1 MMPSV
6 RFICGCVHEI
16 LPDAEDI
23 GWWKEASTDREGFLI
38 CVAHTARREG
48 WRSLP
53 EIQGVRGNFADFDF
67 AGYTPLQ
74 VEQFVVWGKPLP
86 EITTHYEP
94 SVTQD
99 MRDNRDPEMVAA
111 ERARGKNGHS

>member
-1 MMPSV
+1 MPSI

-38 CVAHTARREG
+38 CVRHTARREG

-53 EIQGVRGNFADFDF
+53 EIQTNRGNFANFDF

-74 VEQFVVWGKPLP
+74 IEQFIIWGRPLP
-86 EITTHYEP
+86 EIVAAFEA
-94 SVTQD
+94 SDVKD
-99 MRDNRDPEMVAA
+99 VRDNRDPEMVAA
-111 ERARGKNGHS
+111 ARAREKNGHA